1 MHVTNTNRLA
11 FRVSVSVVN
20 FAWVTLPLCL
30 TMATIAMGL
39 IMRYP
44 CPHPCPHPHLH
55 PHRWIE
61 LDCYLFSPRVTQI
74 VIKRIENIN
83 FSRCRSTIARL
94 IASPTSRR
102 CIKLGAWGSD
112 MFVGSTFTI
121 RGSKRLE
128 WQQSFVLLV
137 LCSLS
142 TYRFYYYKGF
152 EVAYKHQRFIVKK
165 YPSTPPES
173 EGNNWNMMRWCYHRH
188 KCASWWAIRPP

>member
-30 TMATIAMGL
+30 TIATIATGL

-74 VIKRIENIN
+74 VIKRIENIH

-102 CIKLGAWGSD
+102 CIKLVAWDSH
-112 MFVGSTFTI
+112 MIVGSACTI
-121 RGSKRLE
+121 HGSKLE
-128 WQQSFVLLV
+128 VSLLSVAKSPQTSCTDMSSFILPLV
-137 LCSLS
+137 PSES
-142 TYRFYYYKGF
+142 S
-152 EVAYKHQRFIVKK
+152 KK
-165 YPSTPPES
+165 IQNLNEHATD
-173 EGNNWNMMRWCYHRH
+173 
-188 KCASWWAIRPP
+188 

>member
-30 TMATIAMGL
+30 TIATIAMGL

-83 FSRCRSTIARL
+83 FSRCRSAIARL
-94 IASPTSRR
+94 IASPTPRR
-102 CIKLGAWGSD
+102 CIKLVAWDSH
-112 MFVGSTFTI
+112 MIVGSACTI

-128 WQQSFVLLV
+128 WQQSFVILV
-137 LCSLS
+137 LPPLG
-142 TYRFYYYKGF
+142 THRFYYYKGLG
-152 EVAYKHQRFIVKK
+152 AACK
-165 YPSTPPES
+165 YQ
-173 EGNNWNMMRWCYHRH
+173 
-188 KCASWWAIRPP
+188 SWGLEAPTCL